1 MLFNMKYGSLYTTLF
16 IILIT
21 IYGSGCLSAEPTDA
35 VNTTVINFMN
45 AVNEGEYGIAYA
57 MYEGK
62 DFLVP
67 ASVGM
72 AFNNKGLSKNRIADV
87 QITDQTLVDN
97 LATVSVECVVLEIDL
112 AGRETGQIQV
122 PVYFRLQ
129 NTDVGWIVT
138 KVAFN
143 EPIVISED
151 DMIDIEVEKTAIDS
165 LADNALIIFIGAI
178 LMFGSGIY
186 LDKKEKAAKAKP
198 GQNIDLTGA
207 VAVQKESIAQYV
219 KFVPSQNPS
228 VGKKATIDVWV
239 KNFTQQPYEFFAIT
253 GTFAHNLEVKDIN
266 LFFGKIAPGETVKQ
280 TWFIKP
286 KANGWVSINEPTVV
300 FEYGDVKYMSVLDPV
315 WIQVQ

>member
-1 MLFNMKYGSLYTTLF
+1 MKYTSLYVTLF
-16 IILIT
+16 IILIS
-21 IYGSGCLSAEPTDA
+21 IYGSGCLGSEPGEA
-35 VNTTVINFMN
+35 ANTTVTDFIN
-45 AVNEGEYGIAYA
+45 AVNEGDYGIAYA

-67 ASVGM
+67 ASVEM
-72 AFNNKGLSKNRIADV
+72 AFANKGLAKNSIADI
-87 QITDQTLVDN
+87 QITDQTLTEN
-97 LATVSVECVVLEIDL
+97 LATITAECMILEFDL
-112 AGRETGQIQV
+112 AGRETNQIRV

-151 DMIDIEVEKTAIDS
+151 DMIDIEVEQSAIDL
-165 LADNALIIFIGAI
+165 LANNAPIIFIAAI

-186 LDKKEKAAKAKP
+186 MDKKEKAAKAKP
-198 GQNIDLTGA
+198 SKNVDLTGA
-207 VAVQKESIAQYV
+207 VAIQKESIAQYV
-219 KFVPSQNPS
+219 KFVPSQNPL

-239 KNFTQQPYEFFAIT
+239 KNFTQQPYEHFAIT
-253 GTFAHNLEVKDIN
+253 GAFTHTLEVKDAN
-266 LFFGKIAPGETVKQ
+266 LFFGTIAPGETLKQ

-286 KANGWVSINEPTVV
+286 KSNGWVSIDEPTVV
-300 FEYGDVKYMSVLDPV
+300 FEYGDVRYMGVLDPV